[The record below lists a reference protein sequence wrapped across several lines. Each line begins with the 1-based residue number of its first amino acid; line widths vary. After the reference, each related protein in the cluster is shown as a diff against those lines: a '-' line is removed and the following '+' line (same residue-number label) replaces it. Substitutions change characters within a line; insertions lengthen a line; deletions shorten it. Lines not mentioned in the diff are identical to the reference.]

1 MKKFLLIS
9 FLFFSTLCL
18 GGITTRAQT
27 PTTQDVFGTG
37 DIGLS
42 TDTTG
47 LIDYTDTDST
57 DASFRKNLSGNDGA
71 LYFSNIVSNVIR
83 YLKKI
88 LVPIS
93 ILFIVWAGT
102 TLILSAG
109 EEEEFDRRKR
119 MVYAAFFGWMILL
132 TAVVLVDNVFFG
144 TTGDIFRE
152 TTNTTVETLAQR
164 GVTELQGLFKYLITF
179 AVAVGVAFIVFSA
192 LKLILA
198 GGEDEAQ
205 ISNIKKRIVYT
216 AGGMV
221 LLVSAEKLVSFFS
234 TKVRSGSDVMMLSTP
249 NIPDTIRFIVDWG
262 NFMLGL
268 IGTISVLMLVWGGV
282 RLIANFGVDEQAID
296 NAKKTLMA
304 AALGL
309 ILAFSAW
316 SLMWFFLVH

>member
-1 MKKFLLIS
+1 MKKFLITSFFIFS
-9 FLFFSTLCL
+9 FLFIGGNTLH
-18 GGITTRAQT
+18 AAA
-27 PTTQDVFGTG
+27 PTTKDVFGRG
-37 DIGLS
+37 EMQEAFHLS
-42 TDTTG
+42 EQTD
-47 LIDYTDTDST
+47 LFDYTIYKKPDGSGEMEAIGGDY
-57 DASFRKNLSGNDGA
+57 SFR
-71 LYFSNIVSNVIR
+71 YMVENVIN
-83 YLKKI
+83 YIKKL
-88 LVPIS
+88 LVPVT

-102 TLILSAG
+102 TLILSSG

-119 MVYAAFFGWMILL
+119 MVYAAFFGWLILL
-132 TAVVLVDNVFFG
+132 TAVVLVDYVFFG
-144 TTGDIFRE
+144 QTGTIFRKGEGDI
-152 TTNTTVETLAQR
+152 VEFAQR
-164 GVTELQGLFKYLITF
+164 GVTELQGLFKYLVTF
-179 AVAVGVAFIVFSA
+179 AVAVGVAFVVFSA

-216 AGGMV
+216 AGGMA

-234 TKVRSGSDVMMLSTP
+234 TKVRNGSDVMMLSTP
-249 NIPDTIRFIVDWG
+249 DIPDTIRFIVDWG
-262 NFMLGL
+262 NFLLGL

-282 RLIANFGVDEQAID
+282 RLIANFGADEQAID